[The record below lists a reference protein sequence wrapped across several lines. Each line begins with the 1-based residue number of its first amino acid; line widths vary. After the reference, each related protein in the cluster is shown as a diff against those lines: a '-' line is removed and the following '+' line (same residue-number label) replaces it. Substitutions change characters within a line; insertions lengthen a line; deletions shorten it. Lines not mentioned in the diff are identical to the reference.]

1 MILCSIWGSCIDD
14 YVWNSSTC
22 NSDSNI
28 ACKIDEYLDIENCL
42 HEKYLLD
49 KLVLAREEEILN
61 TTEIS
66 LNDKQEL
73 HLQWSPHI

>member
-1 MILCSIWGSCIDD
+1 M
-14 YVWNSSTC
+14 C

-42 HEKYLLD
+42 REKYLLD

-61 TTEIS
+61 PTETS

-73 HLQWSPHI
+73 NLQWSPNI